1 MAPSPDVPVTAAALR
16 DLLRQ
21 GGWVRAEA
29 EGSAAL
35 AASEDADGELG
46 AVVARAR
53 FRLGLPDPCAA
64 AARAALRRA
73 GDAASWRVR
82 LAWAES
88 RLAQGEPGEARALLQ
103 ALLDEVHDDP
113 EATHDLRLAL
123 SVTLRAQ
130 GEASRGYALACT
142 TLAAAEVAEDALA
155 TEEALAVVGHT
166 AWAADRPR
174 EAEEAFSR
182 LHTLRAARV
191 APPAL
196 LAEAHDGLGHVLRRR
211 EPFEAVTHHR
221 AALRAWEEATGPD
234 SGPVSHCLH
243 QLAQAEHHTGDFQA
257 ARDTMARALLTTAA
271 TLGHDHIDTW
281 ITRFEM
287 ARYDV
292 DCGEMED
299 GFVRMERAR
308 AEVARRLGPQHPV
321 VRAMDRYL

>member
-1 MAPSPDVPVTAAALR
+1 MTPSPVTAAALR
-16 DLLRQ
+16 ALLRD
-21 GGWVRAEA
+21 GAWVRVEA
-29 EGSAAL
+29 EGTAAL
-35 AASEDADGELG
+35 GTTEDADGELG

-53 FRLGLPDPCAA
+53 FRLGLPDACAA
-64 AARAALRRA
+64 AARSARHRA
-73 GDAASWRVR
+73 GGTASWRVR

-88 RLAQGEPGEARALLQ
+88 RLADGEPGEARALLE
-103 ALLDEVHDDP
+103 AVLDDVADDAY
-113 EATHDLRLAL
+113 ATHEVRLAL
-123 SVTLRAQ
+123 AVTLRAQ

-142 TLAAAEVAEDALA
+142 TLAAAEVAEDTLA
-155 TEEALAVVGHT
+155 IEEALAVVGHT

-182 LHTLRAARV
+182 LHGLRSARV
-191 APPAL
+191 ASPAL
-196 LAEAHDGLGHVLRRR
+196 IAEAHDGLGHVLRRR

-221 AALRAWEEATGPD
+221 AALRAWEQATGPD

-308 AEVARRLGPQHPV
+308 SEVARRLGAQHPV